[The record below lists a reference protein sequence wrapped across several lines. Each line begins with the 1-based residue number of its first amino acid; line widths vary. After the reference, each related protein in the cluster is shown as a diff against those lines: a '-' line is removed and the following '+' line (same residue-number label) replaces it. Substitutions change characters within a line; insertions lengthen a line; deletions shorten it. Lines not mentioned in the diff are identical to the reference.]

1 MFLFRTAY
9 IACRFLTHATFF
21 SCAACSQREAGIQG
35 PLTQEISARCIWDD
49 YVALPA
55 LNQDKDGTLGGFATF
70 RIRRQKGPDL
80 VERFWLND
88 QQFFQISPRSFVIF
102 LVSCVALASFSGGA
116 LNLNGTF
123 ANIGSHFLKNTAFY
137 VTMVFTFVSTGHTPA
152 ADSPELMFVPLR
164 HNFPDWKATARA
176 IFATI
181 LVHADLVFA
190 APTEAFS
197 SLAPLACTIMAPLL
211 LAGLSKPLDPA
222 GQEANDEPSEGQAA
236 DKVSTEP
243 TSSNTKAW
251 TIDSTLLYSSST
263 IRCLDL
269 RVLLLGL
276 CVTLFDVL
284 CNQYQDEMSVTRWPM
299 SAVVSIFVILIWL
312 YLENSVPRSRDLQ
325 PGFLCL
331 AAAALVGTFSHFN
344 FLDAFGLYDNEL
356 EDENFAHTMPI
367 PENASHSK
375 TIMIALWYTVLISMV
390 VFNRQLVHQ
399 KADQALPATNGQP
412 PKKDHLL
419 FSFHVKTSQ
428 INFAWQ
434 LRNSRVAIALVFTM
448 LASCVGASWP
458 LDMNT
463 TVAGLLLFALI
474 VSFQLQP
481 RSDNLDEK
489 ISLPH
494 VAGLFISVLMTVL
507 AVGLNRH
514 GVLYDRVSDPKID
527 WKVGSWSALVFYQ
540 LFMTASLRLQEMG
553 WFTRRSNVEAPPT
566 GAHQDEEKAM
576 AQKGE
581 KWRVSN
587 ATTNG

>member
-1 MFLFRTAY
+1 
-9 IACRFLTHATFF
+9 
-21 SCAACSQREAGIQG
+21 
-35 PLTQEISARCIWDD
+35 
-49 YVALPA
+49 
-55 LNQDKDGTLGGFATF
+55 
-70 RIRRQKGPDL
+70 
-80 VERFWLND
+80 
-88 QQFFQISPRSFVIF
+88 
-102 LVSCVALASFSGGA
+102 
-116 LNLNGTF
+116 
-123 ANIGSHFLKNTAFY
+123 
-137 VTMVFTFVSTGHTPA
+137 
-152 ADSPELMFVPLR
+152 MFVPLR

-197 SLAPLACTIMAPLL
+197 SLAPIACAIMAPLL

-222 GQEANDEPSEGQAA
+222 GQEANDDPGEGQAA

-243 TSSNTKAW
+243 TLSTTKAW
-251 TIDSTLLYSSST
+251 TIDSTLLYSSSK

-284 CNQYQDEMSVTRWPM
+284 CNQYQDEMSVTRWPI
-299 SAVVSIFVILIWL
+299 SAVVSIFVTLIWL

-331 AAAALVGTFSHFN
+331 AAAALVGIFSHFN
-344 FLDAFGLYDNEL
+344 FLDAFGLYDDEL
-356 EDENFAHTMPI
+356 DDGSLAHAMPV

-375 TIMIALWYTVLISMV
+375 PIMIASWYTTLISMV

-399 KADQALPATNGQP
+399 KADQALPLRMGS
-412 PKKDHLL
+412 LL
-419 FSFHVKTSQ
+419 RRTIYSSAFMSRRHRST
-428 INFAWQ
+428 
-434 LRNSRVAIALVFTM
+434 LHGNSEILMSPSPSCFTK

-463 TVAGLLLFALI
+463 TVTGLLLFALI
-474 VSFQLQP
+474 VSFQLRP
-481 RSDNLDEK
+481 RSNNLDEK
-489 ISLPH
+489 TSLFY
-494 VAGLFISVLMTVL
+494 VAALGFSALMTIL

-540 LFMTASLRLQEMG
+540 LLVTASLRLQETGCLRDGVMWKRRQQG
-553 WFTRRSNVEAPPT
+553 LCRTRRKP
-566 GAHQDEEKAM
+566 
-576 AQKGE
+576 
-581 KWRVSN
+581 WRRRERN
-587 ATTNG
+587 REF